1 MITPHKYLDLETCLL
16 SVSAVILTKLRQA
29 GVIKFDE
36 LSDYLAKTLG
46 EDARV
51 VLSPSLLFFYAVG
64 LIEYQSP
71 PIDGITLNETNQTLL
86 QSEV

>member
-16 SVSAVILTKLRQA
+16 RVSAVTLTKLRQA
-29 GVIKFDE
+29 GVIQFDE

-46 EDARV
+46 EDARIT
-51 VLSPSLLFFYAVG
+51 LSSSLLFLYAVG

-71 PIDGITLNETNQTLL
+71 PIDGITLNETKQTLL